1 MVRVVWY
8 RIGEKAS
15 PRGGQASPP
24 RGGPPGVFIQDA
36 DAAMTQAAERVFPLA
51 TKRRCLWHL
60 GQNLI
65 KNLKPT
71 LGSDFKVSQ
80 TCASYNGGWRVTSL
94 GVLFCNKRW
103 RRANCCGPLR
113 VFWHRS
119 RPIGVVGIACVM
131 LPLFVLTFCSL
142 HQMSEIS
149 CFTCRIGP
157 SLTPVF
163 SSLRRATNPLFHST
177 NPHRHSST
185 SSTRCKG
192 DSARRDSRTNT
203 RS

>member
-1 MVRVVWY
+1 
-8 RIGEKAS
+8 
-15 PRGGQASPP
+15 
-24 RGGPPGVFIQDA
+24 VFIQDA
-36 DAAMTQAAERVFPLA
+36 DAAMTEAAERVFPLA
-51 TKRRCLWHL
+51 TQRRCLWHL
-60 GQNLI
+60 GQNI

-103 RRANCCGPLR
+103 HRANCCGPLR

-142 HQMSEIS
+142 HQMSEIGS
-149 CFTCRIGP
+149 FHVSYR
-157 SLTPVF
+157 
-163 SSLRRATNPLFHST
+163 LRRATNPLFRST
-177 NPHRHSST
+177 NPHRDSST
-185 SSTRCKG
+185 SSARRKG